1 MSVKAMQVI
10 GSLMGMGMMVTMN
23 QSIDYET
30 AAIVA
35 EEFGFGENVAF
46 EEKDLLTR
54 KEDEATELAARAP
67 VVTVMGHVDH
77 GKTTLLD
84 ALRSADVVSGEAGGI
99 TQHIGAY
106 SVKTDKGMVTFLD
119 TPGHAAFTAM
129 RARGAGMT
137 DIVILVVAADDGV
150 MPQTKEAIN
159 HAKAAGVPLVVAIN
173 KIDKPDAKKERI
185 MQELTEHG
193 VIPEERGGE
202 VQTFPV
208 SALGREGLEDLL
220 EGLVTLS
227 EVMELTPMLTKKPS
241 APSLRRSWIKVE
253 ALWPLFLSSPV
264 LCGTVISSWLENL
277 RQRESDYDHTGAT

>member
-1 MSVKAMQVI
+1 MAKARPQKENGKVGKATKITQAAAHKRVIEISDAIAVSDLAHRMAVKATQVI

-35 EEFGFGENVAF
+35 EEFGFEVKNVAF

-54 KEDEATELAARAP
+54 KEDDENLLAHRAP

-106 SVKTDKGMVTFLD
+106 SVKTERGMVTFLD

-159 HAKAAGVPLVVAIN
+159 P
-173 KIDKPDAKKERI
+173 
-185 MQELTEHG
+185 
-193 VIPEERGGE
+193 
-202 VQTFPV
+202 
-208 SALGREGLEDLL
+208 
-220 EGLVTLS
+220 
-227 EVMELTPMLTKKPS
+227 
-241 APSLRRSWIKVE
+241 
-253 ALWPLFLSSPV
+253 
-264 LCGTVISSWLENL
+264 
-277 RQRESDYDHTGAT
+277 RESGRRPVGGCRQQD